1 MKKKR
6 EREPDLIEFKV
17 NYTLD
22 GDIPVE
28 KYFMAYNANE
38 AIKSFA
44 HSCVKFLSDKKFSD
58 IEMSCFTNA
67 FTSPTEPY
75 LTKPNVNALPEPIP
89 ALDEAEVVKFEQTE
103 KEELLSET
111 ATDPPA
117 LSDPMSEEANNP
129 QDSTEEI
136 DIFTPPVKV
145 EKVDPRVDHAERVA
159 EYSKK
164 VNAITAENKKI
175 LESYESL
182 ILKTNQR
189 ITKINQRI
197 NIIEIS
203 EYFKWSDKWIDVPIP
218 AYSNLGE

>member
-44 HSCVKFLSDKKFSD
+44 HSCVKFLSDKNFSD

-75 LTKPNVNALPEPIP
+75 LTKPKENALPKPIP
-89 ALDEAEVVKFEQTE
+89 ALDEAELVKFEE
-103 KEELLSET
+103 IKKEELLTEQ
-111 ATDPPA
+111 A
-117 LSDPMSEEANNP
+117 LSNPQSEEANRP
-129 QDSTEEI
+129 LDTAEEI

-145 EKVDPRVDHAERVA
+145 EKVDPRLEHAERAA

-175 LESYESL
+175 LEIYESL

>member
-44 HSCVKFLSDKKFSD
+44 HSCVKFLSDKNFSD

-75 LTKPNVNALPEPIP
+75 LTKPNENALPKPIP
-89 ALDEAEVVKFEQTE
+89 ALDEAELVKFEE
-103 KEELLSET
+103 IKKEELLTEQ
-111 ATDPPA
+111 A
-117 LSDPMSEEANNP
+117 LSNPESEEANSP
-129 QDSTEEI
+129 LGTAEEI

-145 EKVDPRVDHAERVA
+145 EKVDPRVEHAERLA
-159 EYSKK
+159 LYSKK

-182 ILKTNQR
+182 IFKTNQR
-189 ITKINQRI
+189 ITEINQRI

-218 AYSNLGE
+218 TYSNLV

>member
-44 HSCVKFLSDKKFSD
+44 HSCAKFLSEKNISD

-75 LTKPNVNALPEPIP
+75 LTKPKENALPKPIP
-89 ALDEAEVVKFEQTE
+89 ALDEAELVKFEE
-103 KEELLSET
+103 IKKEELLTEQ
-111 ATDPPA
+111 A
-117 LSDPMSEEANNP
+117 LSNPQSEEPNRPLDTA
-129 QDSTEEI
+129 EEI

-145 EKVDPRVDHAERVA
+145 EKVDPRLEHAERAA

-175 LESYESL
+175 LEIYESL

>member
-28 KYFMAYNANE
+28 KYFMAYSANE

-44 HSCVKFLSDKKFSD
+44 HSCVKFLSEKKFSD

-75 LTKPNVNALPEPIP
+75 LTKPNENALPKPIP
-89 ALDEAEVVKFEQTE
+89 ALDEAELVKFEE
-103 KEELLSET
+103 IKKEELLTEQ
-111 ATDPPA
+111 A
-117 LSDPMSEEANNP
+117 LSNPESEEANSP
-129 QDSTEEI
+129 LGTAEEI

-145 EKVDPRVDHAERVA
+145 EKVDPRVEHAERLA
-159 EYSKK
+159 LYSKK

-182 ILKTNQR
+182 IFKTNQR
-189 ITKINQRI
+189 ITEINQRI

-218 AYSNLGE
+218 TYSNLV

>member
-44 HSCVKFLSDKKFSD
+44 HSCVKFLSEKKFSD

-75 LTKPNVNALPEPIP
+75 LTKPNENALPKPIP
-89 ALDEAEVVKFEQTE
+89 ALDEAELVKFEE
-103 KEELLSET
+103 IKKEELLTEQ
-111 ATDPPA
+111 A
-117 LSDPMSEEANNP
+117 LSNPESEEANSP
-129 QDSTEEI
+129 LGTAEEI

-145 EKVDPRVDHAERVA
+145 EKVDPRVEHAERLA
-159 EYSKK
+159 LYSKK

-182 ILKTNQR
+182 IFKTNQR
-189 ITKINQRI
+189 ITEINQRI

-218 AYSNLGE
+218 TYSNLV